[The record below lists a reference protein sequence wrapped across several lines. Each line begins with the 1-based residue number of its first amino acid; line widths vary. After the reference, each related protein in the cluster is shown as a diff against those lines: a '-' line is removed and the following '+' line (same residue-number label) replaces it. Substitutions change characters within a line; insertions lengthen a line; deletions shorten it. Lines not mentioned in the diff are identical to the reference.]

1 MTDSGHGDALSNLLH
16 EVYAA
21 ELRVHAV
28 RLIWLGHRRLKIAT
42 LCKAEEDDIT
52 GELVRA
58 MKLVV
63 QDPSSPDWVDH
74 YAIREQS
81 PQNVGGKW
89 GKRRPRMDIEV
100 ERHQRG
106 PRPCLGFE
114 AKRLGRGK
122 AIGGYLGSEGPGAF
136 LGGHY
141 PTTHG
146 EAGML
151 GYVQEKTSDEWSA
164 KLGQE
169 LSVNS
174 SQHRIAQG
182 GELQALNVEV
192 AMPAFCSG
200 HTDTAGKLLLMI
212 HVLLVFA
219 I

>member
-1 MTDSGHGDALSNLLH
+1 MTNSGHGDALSILLH

-28 RLIWLGHRRLKIAT
+28 TLIWLGYRRLKIAA
-42 LCKAEEDDIT
+42 LCTAEEDDIT

-74 YAIREQS
+74 YEIREQV
-81 PQNVGGKW
+81 PQNVAEKR
-89 GKRRPRMDIEV
+89 GKRRPKMDIEV

-114 AKRLGRGK
+114 AKRLGRGA
-122 AIGGYLGSEGPGAF
+122 AIGGYLGSEGLGAF
-136 LGGHY
+136 LGGYY

-151 GYVQEKTSDEWSA
+151 GYVQEKTRDEWSA
-164 KLGQE
+164 RLGQE

-174 SQHRIAQG
+174 SRHRIARG
-182 GELQALNVEV
+182 GELQAFHVEV
-192 AMPAFCSG
+192 AMPAFRSG
-200 HTDTAGKLLLMI
+200 HTDTAGKPLLVI
-212 HVLLVFA
+212 HVLLAFA
-219 I
+219 N